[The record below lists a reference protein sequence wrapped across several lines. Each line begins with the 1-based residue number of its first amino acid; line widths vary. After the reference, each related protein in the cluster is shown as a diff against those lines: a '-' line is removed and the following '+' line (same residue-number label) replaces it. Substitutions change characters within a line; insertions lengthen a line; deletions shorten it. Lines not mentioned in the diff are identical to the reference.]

1 MVRQTIALSLAAV
14 AFGAAQAVAAD
25 PPAQPSSCAFVRSI
39 DYWTPIDKE
48 NAYIYTSPRRKFKV
62 KFFAPCQELNWA
74 VFARLDTRPGGHVCL
89 SPGDALIFGRGTI
102 VPRDRS
108 LGRDRFGIEERCV
121 ITAIEPVPFGD
132 SEKPSPKPV
141 QPPPG

>member
-1 MVRQTIALSLAAV
+1 MVRQTIAVCLTAAV
-14 AFGAAQAVAAD
+14 LGASTGLSAD
-25 PPAQPSSCAFVRSI
+25 APAQPSSCAFVRSI
-39 DYWTPIDKE
+39 DYWKPIDKE

-108 LGRDRFGIEERCV
+108 LGRERFGIEERCV
-121 ITAIEPVPFGD
+121 ISAIEPVPHGD
-132 SEKPSPKPV
+132 DEQPKP
-141 QPPPG
+141 PG

>member
-1 MVRQTIALSLAAV
+1 MVRQTIAVCLTAVVLGAGPGLS
-14 AFGAAQAVAAD
+14 AD
-25 PPAQPSSCAFVRSI
+25 APAQPSSCAFVRSI
-39 DYWTPIDKE
+39 DYWKPIDKE

-108 LGRDRFGIEERCV
+108 LGRERFGIEERCV
-121 ITAIEPVPFGD
+121 ITAIEPVPFD
-132 SEKPSPKPV
+132 ENEQKPADA
-141 QPPPG
+141 PPG

>member
-1 MVRQTIALSLAAV
+1 MMRQTIAVCLSAV
-14 AFGAAQAVAAD
+14 VLGAGTGLSAD
-25 PPAQPSSCAFVRSI
+25 APAQPSSCAFVRSI
-39 DYWTPIDKE
+39 DYWKPIDKE

-89 SPGDALIFGRGTI
+89 SPGDALIFGRGMI

-108 LGRDRFGIEERCV
+108 LGHDRFGIEERCV
-121 ITAIEPVPFGD
+121 ISAIEPVPYD
-132 SEKPSPKPV
+132 ENEQVK
-141 QPPPG
+141 PPG

>member
-1 MVRQTIALSLAAV
+1 MVRQTIAVCLTAAV
-14 AFGAAQAVAAD
+14 LGASTGLSAD
-25 PPAQPSSCAFVRSI
+25 APAQPSSCAFVRSI
-39 DYWTPIDKE
+39 DYWKPIDKE

-108 LGRDRFGIEERCV
+108 LGRERFGIEERCV
-121 ITAIEPVPFGD
+121 ISAIEPVPYD
-132 SEKPSPKPV
+132 DDEQPKP
-141 QPPPG
+141 PG